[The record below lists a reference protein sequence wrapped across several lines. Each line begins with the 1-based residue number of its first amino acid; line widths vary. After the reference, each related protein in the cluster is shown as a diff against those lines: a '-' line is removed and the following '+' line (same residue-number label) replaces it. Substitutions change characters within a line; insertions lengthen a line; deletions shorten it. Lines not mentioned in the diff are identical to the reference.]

1 MFVSVEFDKRPIV
14 IAPAPPN
21 ARFLLEIVLESGV
34 TTDFTLVFVGQHR
47 RRAVADLVILTAEE
61 LKARSQLERQVARRA
76 AREEP
81 LVRLILRT
89 FLERG
94 GPIPIADIV
103 AASPAGSAD
112 PTHEALIAL
121 DDDDLIRVRAA
132 HIDVAY
138 PFSATPT
145 SFRVRLS
152 DGRERY
158 ACCATDALGMAPM
171 VGELIEIRSQCHHCG
186 ALLGFSVTPYGP

>member
-1 MFVSVEFDKRPIV
+1 
-14 IAPAPPN
+14 
-21 ARFLLEIVLESGV
+21 
-34 TTDFTLVFVGQHR
+34 
-47 RRAVADLVILTAEE
+47 VADLVILTAEE

-94 GPIPIADIV
+94 GPIPIQDIV
-103 AASPAGSAD
+103 AASSDGSAD
-112 PTHEALIAL
+112 PIHEALIAL
-121 DDDDLIRVRAA
+121 DDDDLIRIRAG

-138 PFSATPT
+138 PFSAAPTP
-145 SFRVRLS
+145 FRVRLS
-152 DGRERY
+152 GHRERY

-171 VGELIEIRSQCHHCG
+171 VGEAVEIRSQCHHCG
-186 ALLGFSVTPYGP
+186 APLSFSVPLHGPGPDAEGVMVWFGMRGDDRCKAIDGL

>member
-1 MFVSVEFDKRPIV
+1 
-14 IAPAPPN
+14 
-21 ARFLLEIVLESGV
+21 L
-34 TTDFTLVFVGQHR
+34 
-47 RRAVADLVILTAEE
+47 ADLVILTAEE
-61 LKARSQLERQVARRA
+61 LKTRSQLERQVARRA
-76 AREEP
+76 AREQP

-94 GPIPIADIV
+94 GPTPIEDIV
-103 AASPAGSAD
+103 AASPDGSAGAIHD
-112 PTHEALIAL
+112 ALIAL

-138 PFSATPT
+138 PFSAAATP
-145 SFRVRLS
+145 FRVRLS

-171 VGELIEIRSQCHHCG
+171 VGEAVEIRSQCHHCG
-186 ALLGFSVTPYGP
+186 VPLSFSIPPHGPGPDAEGVMVWFGKRGDDRCKAIDGL